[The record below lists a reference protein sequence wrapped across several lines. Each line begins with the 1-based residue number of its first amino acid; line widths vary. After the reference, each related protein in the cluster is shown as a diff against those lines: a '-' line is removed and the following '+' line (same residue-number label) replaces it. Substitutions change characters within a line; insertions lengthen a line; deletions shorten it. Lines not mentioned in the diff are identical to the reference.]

1 MTQWVE
7 DVAGGR
13 QRGLVGL
20 GKSWLEVLVRPQR
33 FFAAGVAP
41 GDQGPGLTFAI
52 AVVLVAQGTR
62 FGLGTDPYPVIGG
75 QPLLSGA
82 FWLFAVAVLVAP
94 VVLHAVAALQTV
106 LLSLGTEE
114 RGGVS
119 ETVQVLAYASAPCAF
134 AGLPLAPLQVAV
146 GVWAGV
152 LYVLGLVVVHDLSP
166 ARAILLGVVPA
177 VVAYGYG
184 FRTLSAA
191 RELARA
197 VGLA

>member
-13 QRGLVGL
+13 ERGLVGL
-20 GKSWLEVLVRPQR
+20 GKSWLEVLVRPRR

-62 FGLGTDPYPVIGG
+62 FGLGTDPYPVVGG
-75 QPLLSGA
+75 QPVLSGA

-106 LLSLGTEE
+106 LLALGTDE
-114 RGGVS
+114 RAGVS
-119 ETVQVLAYASAPCAF
+119 ETVQVLAYASAPCAL
-134 AGLPLAPLQVAV
+134 AGVPLPPLQVAA
-146 GVWAGV
+146 GVWAGA
-152 LYVLGLVVVHDLSP
+152 LYVLGLSVVHDLPP
-166 ARAILLGVVPA
+166 ARAILLGALPA
-177 VVAYGYG
+177 VVGYGYG

-191 RELARA
+191 RELLGAL
-197 VGLA
+197 GLG

>member
-20 GKSWLEVLVRPQR
+20 GTSWLEVLVRPRR

-62 FGLGTDPYPVIGG
+62 FGLGTDPYPVVGG
-75 QPLLSGA
+75 QPVLSGV

-106 LLSLGTEE
+106 LLALGTDE

-119 ETVQVLAYASAPCAF
+119 ESVQVLAYASAPCAL
-134 AGLPLAPLQVAV
+134 AGVPLEPLQVAV
-146 GVWAGV
+146 GLWAGA
-152 LYVLGLVVVHDLSP
+152 LYLVGLSVVHDLSP
-166 ARAILLGVVPA
+166 PRAVLFGSVPA

-184 FRTLSAA
+184 FRTIRAA
-191 RELARA
+191 RELLGAL
-197 VGLA
+197 GLG

>member
-13 QRGLVGL
+13 QRGIVGL
-20 GKSWLEVLVRPQR
+20 GKSWLEVLVRPRR

-52 AVVLVAQGTR
+52 AIVLVAQGTR
-62 FGLGTDPYPVIGG
+62 FGLGTDPYPTIGG

-106 LLSLGTEE
+106 LLALGTDE

-119 ETVQVLAYASAPCAF
+119 ETVQVLAYASAPCAL
-134 AGLPLAPLQVAV
+134 AGVPLAPLQVAV
-146 GVWAGV
+146 GVWATA
-152 LYVLGLVVVHDLSP
+152 LYVLGLVVVHDLGP
-166 ARAILLGVVPA
+166 LRATLLGIVPA
-177 VVAYGYG
+177 VVVYAYG
-184 FRTLSAA
+184 FRTHVAV
-191 RELARA
+191 RELVR
-197 VGLA
+197 GLGLG